1 VTRAR
6 WWLLGAILVVGAVL
20 RLDGIGAHL
29 SDAEG
34 YSYLVGSAP
43 SAGAFLH
50 RLAAYENTPPLFYL
64 LLTPL
69 PLGHT
74 AWLRVPA
81 AIPGALIPLALYA
94 AVRRPLGDR
103 VALLAA
109 AIAAVAPFAVSYSD
123 YSRGFM
129 LEGLACIV
137 ALAAMLRVVD
147 GASSRWWWLLYFG
160 AAVVALYT
168 EYIAIIFLVA
178 LTVAAFALA
187 RRDRLRTAALGVLP
201 LAALL
206 AWAGQFARAQD
217 ALNHTK
223 VSPTFPGPSLGSLR
237 DVSVR
242 LVVGEH
248 GAGASAGV
256 RWLEFVVV
264 LAVVAVVAV
273 VLRRA
278 AAAGGS
284 SSPATRAVL
293 MIATTAALVLI
304 GSAIA
309 PAFGT
314 EIFNERYL
322 TVLIPLGAALI
333 AAAVGQLDARGLWV
347 GAGVAVA
354 IVGVAVFVQ
363 RFGREYEPDLA
374 PVRTVVAHLRP
385 RMVLTNSAVV
395 AYYLRRL
402 PVVVDRPFGLGVG
415 REASCPSPCVIV
427 EDTRVPG
434 GARPGAGPSRL
445 VGPFEVRLV
454 TGNSPDGP

>member
-1 VTRAR
+1 
-6 WWLLGAILVVGAVL
+6 
-20 RLDGIGAHL
+20 
-29 SDAEG
+29 
-34 YSYLVGSAP
+34 
-43 SAGAFLH
+43 
-50 RLAAYENTPPLFYL
+50 
-64 LLTPL
+64 
-69 PLGHT
+69 
-74 AWLRVPA
+74 
-81 AIPGALIPLALYA
+81 
-94 AVRRPLGDR
+94 
-103 VALLAA
+103 
-109 AIAAVAPFAVSYSD
+109 
-123 YSRGFM
+123 
-129 LEGLACIV
+129 
-137 ALAAMLRVVD
+137 
-147 GASSRWWWLLYFG
+147 
-160 AAVVALYT
+160 VVALYT

-178 LTVAAFALA
+178 LTVAAVAWA
-187 RRDRLRTAALGVLP
+187 RRDRLRTAVLGVLP
-201 LAALL
+201 IAALL
-206 AWAGQFARAQD
+206 PWAGQFERAQD

-256 RWLEFVVV
+256 RWLEFVVL
-264 LAVVAVVAV
+264 LAVVAGVAG
-273 VLRRA
+273 VLRRGAAPGVLRRRA
-278 AAAGGS
+278 AADP

-293 MIATTAALVLI
+293 IIATTAALVLI

-354 IVGVAVFVQ
+354 VVGVAVFVQ
-363 RFGREYEPDLA
+363 RFGREYEPNLA
-374 PVRTVVAHLRP
+374 PVRTVVGALHP

-402 PVVVDRPFGLGVG
+402 PVVVDRPFGLGLGLGAGVGVGVG

-434 GARPGAGPSRL
+434 GVRPGPGPSRL
-445 VGPFEVRLV
+445 IGPFEVRLAV
-454 TGNSPDGP
+454 R